1 MVTPG
6 RSSELNIHHTIGA
19 IGIPSKPHDGNC
31 VAKVSS
37 DIIMVANRG
46 DVSLLVLLD
55 LSATFDTV
63 DHGIPRQRLHAS
75 HHITGLASGARLV
88 QDVNR

>member
-19 IGIPSKPHDGNC
+19 IGIPSKPLDGNC

-37 DIIMVANRG
+37 DIIMVANR
-46 DVSLLVLLD
+46 DVSLLSLLD

-63 DHGIPRQRLHAS
+63 DHGIPLQRLHAS
-75 HHITGLASGARLV
+75 HHITGLASCARLV